1 MANAV
6 ETNER
11 KANAMNERTSN
22 RKDAV
27 MATSSL
33 LSLSEII
40 ANYRDRTVWE
50 GAVCGYELT
59 DGTRLVATKCGTG
72 FRIYRQGPGNAQYVA
87 FS

>member
-1 MANAV
+1 M
-6 ETNER
+6 T
-11 KANAMNERTSN
+11 ERTIN

-27 MATSSL
+27 MATASL
-33 LSLSEII
+33 LPLSEII
-40 ANYRDRTVWE
+40 ANYRDRAVWE
-50 GAVCGYELT
+50 GICGCELT

>member
-1 MANAV
+1 MAA
-6 ETNER
+6 
-11 KANAMNERTSN
+11 
-22 RKDAV
+22 
-27 MATSSL
+27 SSL

-40 ANYRDRTVWE
+40 AHYSDRAVWE
-50 GAVCGYELT
+50 VACGYDLT